1 MHEHLGK
8 LKNEFNERLGGDWG
22 ELCDLLEIKAT
33 DRERLRP
40 GHRGSGI
47 WEWLENRALLH
58 TLPSTL
64 VQIGRVDL
72 SETLRELGGRG
83 FDVNGD
89 NNLQLTWQDLPYP
102 PTKLPRTGDHLIGR
116 DNELEK
122 LSEAWNSESKRLV
135 QIVAPGGVGKTQLI
149 KKWRERLLDEPGRSG
164 AVRAFDWSF
173 YSQGTQQQSSADDFF
188 DKALRWFGE
197 PDPTSIKDQWSKGER
212 LAQLVQQNRTLL
224 ILDGMEPLQHPPG
237 PLEGELT
244 DPGVKA
250 LLRGLGENN
259 PGLCVVTT
267 RETVP
272 DIADMGETRRLT
284 IDLTALTPGFGAQ
297 LLREYG
303 INGDDEELR
312 QASRDVQGH
321 ALTLILLGTF
331 LKARFDGDVTQR
343 NEVLFFEGSE
353 KFARHARKVIASYV
367 RWFETERE
375 HDELSKED
383 PLINRAA
390 VSILRLMGLF
400 NRPADEGCL
409 NALRAEPPIRGL
421 TDALFE
427 GDRDDVWRRAIE
439 RLRGARLLTED
450 SSGSGMLDAHP
461 LIREHFA
468 AATEDQLAYQD
479 AHRRLYE
486 HLKQSTPEF
495 PENLKEMI
503 PLYHA
508 ITHGCKSGMH
518 EDAMFNVLVKRIWRG
533 NEVYSLKKMG
543 AFGTDLAAAASFF
556 HRPFS
561 KPSQF
566 LSDENAGALL
576 NMAGFQLRG
585 IGRLRDSLEPLQSAT
600 SNAIEIHSWKQAAPF
615 ASNLSELSLTLGE
628 VSAAVRLGEQC
639 VELADR
645 SGDDFKRVVN
655 WTTLAAALHAAAA
668 GQRRDSEEEGGGIDP
683 KGGPVSIAES
693 VFQQAES
700 LQQKIQPQFP
710 RLYSQRGY
718 EYCNLL
724 LDRADCLADSKEA
737 QSQIHSVRER
747 ASETLR
753 IAERNNWLLDQGL
766 DNLTLGRTYLAEAVR
781 ISDKSLQPDGTEG
794 PQQVLGEDG
803 GFHRASEHLNQAV
816 NLLRQA
822 GQQPWIPLGLLHR
835 AALWRSLL
843 VEGPAS
849 FLRDRQGE
857 NSIVASSSEDTP
869 GSQGSGTLTEFDCLQ
884 LAEKDLIE
892 SESISERSSIGV
904 FQIEAALERSR
915 LYIAASG
922 IPSLCFNSADQ
933 RVGTESQRTES
944 DWLRLAREKLV
955 EAKQLV
961 QETEKPYEP
970 HVPDWDAWERPEYV
984 GVFKKGNIV
993 GYHCR
998 NDEIERLEQFLDD
1011 SKLPP
1016 NS

>member
-1 MHEHLGK
+1 MHEHLGN

-22 ELCDLLEIKAT
+22 ELCDLLEMKAT
-33 DRERLRP
+33 DRERLES

-58 TLPSTL
+58 TLPETL
-64 VQIGRVDL
+64 AQIGRVDL
-72 SETLRELGGRG
+72 SETLRELERG
-83 FDVNGD
+83 FDVNLAG
-89 NNLQLTWQDLPYP
+89 NLQMTWQDLPYP
-102 PTKLPRTGDHLIGR
+102 PTKLPTTGDHLIGR
-116 DNELEK
+116 ESELEK
-122 LSEAWNSESKRLV
+122 LTEAWHNESKRLV

-149 KKWRERLLDEPGRSG
+149 KKWRERLLDEPGRSD

-188 DKALRWFGE
+188 DKALRWFGD

-212 LAQLVQQNRTLL
+212 LAQLAQQNRTLL

-237 PLEGELT
+237 PMEGELT

-272 DIADMGETRRLT
+272 DIADMSETRRLT

-331 LKARFDGDVTQR
+331 LKARFGGDVTRR

-367 RWFETERE
+367 RWFETERDD
-375 HDELSKED
+375 DELSEED

-400 NRPADEGCL
+400 NRPADAGCL
-409 NALRAEPPIRGL
+409 DALRSEPPIPGL

-450 SSGSGMLDAHP
+450 SGGSGMLDSHP

-468 AATEDQLAYQD
+468 AAGENELAFQD

-486 HLKQSTPEF
+486 HLKKSTPEF
-495 PENLKEMI
+495 PEDLKEMM

-508 ITHGCKSGMH
+508 ITHGCRSGMH

-556 HRPFS
+556 DRPFS
-561 KPSQF
+561 KPSEF

-585 IGRLRDSLEPLQSAT
+585 IGRLRDSLEPLKSAT

-615 ASNLSELSLTLGE
+615 ASNLSELSLTLGDI
-628 VSAAVRLGEQC
+628 SAAVRLGEQC

-668 GQRRDSEEEGGGIDP
+668 GHRKASEEEGGGMER
-683 KGGPVSIAES
+683 GPVSIAES

-724 LDRADCLADSKEA
+724 LDRADRQADSKEA
-737 QSQIHSVRER
+737 LSLIHSVRER
-747 ASETLR
+747 ATETLK
-753 IAERNNWLLDQGL
+753 IAERNTWLLDQGL

-781 ISDKSLQPDGTEG
+781 TSEEEG
-794 PQQVLGEDG
+794 
-803 GFHRASEHLNQAV
+803 FNRASEHLNQAV
-816 NLLRQA
+816 NLLRRA

-843 VEGPAS
+843 VEGTES
-849 FLRDRQGE
+849 FRRDSDGE
-857 NSIVASSSEDTP
+857 TSIAAPNSGDSAP
-869 GSQGSGTLTEFDCLQ
+869 GDQGSGKLTEFDCLQ
-884 LAEKDLIE
+884 LAENDLTE
-892 SESISERSSIGV
+892 AESISERSSSGV
-904 FQIEAALERSR
+904 FQIEAALERCR
-915 LYIAASG
+915 LYLAASSAA
-922 IPSLCFNSADQ
+922 SLCVNSADQ
-933 RVGTESQRTES
+933 KADTESQRTES
-944 DWLRLAREKLV
+944 DWIRLGREKLA
-955 EAKQLV
+955 EARRLIQT
-961 QETEKPYEP
+961 TEKLYEP
-970 HVPDWDAWERPEYV
+970 HVPDWDAWECPDYV
-984 GVFKKGNIV
+984 GVFKKGEVV

-998 NDEIERLEQFLDD
+998 NDEIERLEQLLGDT
-1011 SKLPP
+1011 
-1016 NS
+1016 